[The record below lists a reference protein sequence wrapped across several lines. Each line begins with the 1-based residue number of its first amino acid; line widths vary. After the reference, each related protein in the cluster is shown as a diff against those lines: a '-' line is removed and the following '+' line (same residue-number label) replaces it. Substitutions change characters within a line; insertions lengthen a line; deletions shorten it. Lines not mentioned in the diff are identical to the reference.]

1 MFRSRCSKIILDFKE
16 DIKIKKAIVS
26 YMRIKKQDELHAL
39 MRKVY
44 DEILKSVWLELGM
57 TELKMACFDHND
69 W

>member
-44 DEILKSVWLELGM
+44 DEILKSV
-57 TELKMACFDHND
+57 
-69 W
+69 